1 MSREKR
7 NRQNQIHFFL
17 NDDEYEKFLL
27 LKEKSGLTSSEL
39 IRRLI
44 NNCQINEAPPID
56 FWEMTK
62 QIRYFGNN
70 MNQVAKR
77 MNLFGL
83 PDAEAYQ
90 RNADKVFEILDKIQ
104 KAVLTKGKK

>member
-7 NRQNQIHFFL
+7 SRQNQIHFFL

-39 IRRLI
+39 IRQLI
-44 NNCQINEAPPID
+44 NGCLINEAPPID

-62 QIRYFGNN
+62 QIRYYGNN
-70 MNQVAKR
+70 INQVAKR

-90 RNADKVFEILDKIQ
+90 RNADKVNQILDDIL
-104 KAVLTKGKK
+104 KAVLTKGNK